1 MRGSGLLVALLGL
14 VLGCTHQQKMPAM
27 TGQRLPRCGDEIMVC
42 GQLFHTGAPVVLWT
56 DPGGY
61 DAYRTERRFS
71 PLKDSSY
78 GATTQEVK
86 GINSPNRYGLR
97 QSVLTTQQSEQVR
110 GGGWPLELL
119 QDKVD
124 Q

>member
-61 DAYRTERRFS
+61 DAYRTERRFVDYE
-71 PLKDSSY
+71 KSSFA
-78 GATTQEVK
+78 ATTREEAEAKAAGKTPPSQIE
-86 GINSPNRYGLR
+86 SPNRYSLR
-97 QSVLTTQQSEQVR
+97 RGVLTTQQTA
-110 GGGWPLELL
+110 
-119 QDKVD
+119 
-124 Q
+124 